1 MSGLRKL
8 VVTGATGKQGG
19 GLISALLERSDQPF
33 EIYAVTRS
41 TSSGGAKSLA
51 SKGVKLIQGDFD
63 KPVEIFKQIDKPWGL
78 FSVTMPL
85 GGAKKEEVQG
95 KAMTQAAIDAGV
107 QHIVFSATERGGQER
122 SETNQTPIPHFI
134 SKFNIE
140 KDVKE
145 KAKASTQGTTWT
157 FLRPVAFY
165 ENLVP
170 GFLGKAFISVWRLN
184 GLDNKVQYISTR
196 DIGKV
201 AADAFINASSPEYK
215 NKAISLAGDEITP
228 RQAAI
233 IFKETTGGE
242 IPSTYSFLAT
252 VLTWVLWEQLGIMFK
267 WFKDDGFGTDVEAVR
282 KRYPYLKDFKAW
294 LETESAWAKRT

>member
-19 GLISALLERSDQPF
+19 GLISALLEKSDRTF
-33 EIYAVTRS
+33 EIYAVTRN
-41 TSSGGAKSLA
+41 TSSGSAKSLA
-51 SKGVKLIQGDFD
+51 NKGVKLIQGDFD
-63 KPVEIFKQIDKPWGL
+63 RPAEIFKQVDKPWGL
-78 FSVTMPL
+78 FSVTMPSN
-85 GGAKKEEVQG
+85 AKKEEAQG
-95 KAMTQAAIDAGV
+95 KAITKAALDAGV
-107 QHIVFSATERGGQER
+107 QHIVFTATDRGGQEK
-122 SETNQTPIPHFI
+122 SNTNQTPVPHFI

-140 KDVKE
+140 EDIKE
-145 KAKASTQGTTWT
+145 KARVSSQGTTWT

-184 GLDNKVQYISTR
+184 GLDNKVQFISTR

-215 NKAISLAGDEITP
+215 NKSISLAGYEMTP
-228 RQAAI
+228 RQAAT
-233 IFKETTGGE
+233 IFKETTGEE

-252 VLTWVLWEQLGIMFK
+252 IITWVLWEQLGIMFK
-267 WFKDDGFGTDVEAVR
+267 WFKDEGFGTDIEAMR
-282 KRYPYLKDFKAW
+282 KRYPYLKEFKSW
-294 LETESAWAKRT
+294 LETESAWAKK